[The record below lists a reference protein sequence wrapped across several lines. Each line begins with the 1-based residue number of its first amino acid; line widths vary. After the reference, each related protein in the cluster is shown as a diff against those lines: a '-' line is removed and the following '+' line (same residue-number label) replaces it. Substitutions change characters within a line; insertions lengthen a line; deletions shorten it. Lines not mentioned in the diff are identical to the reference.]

1 METKKIF
8 NIRQAD
14 VFIKNGLVA
23 VGCGLGNKDKTYI
36 EFEQNSLFR
45 DLLTK
50 YLNKQLY

>member
-8 NIRQAD
+8 NIKQAD
-14 VFIKNGLVA
+14 AFIKNGLTP

-36 EFEQNSLFR
+36 EFEQNSLYAE
-45 DLLTK
+45 LLTK